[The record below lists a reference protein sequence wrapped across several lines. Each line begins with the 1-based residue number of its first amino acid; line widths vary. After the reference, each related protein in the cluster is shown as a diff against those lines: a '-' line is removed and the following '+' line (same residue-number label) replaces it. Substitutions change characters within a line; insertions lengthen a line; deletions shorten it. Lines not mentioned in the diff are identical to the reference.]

1 MLPSQRALLAAL
13 AEPKLLARLLLSVD
27 SRLRQGAAAARGLL
41 APLPRP
47 APSWAVFSAKFYNK
61 ACAQILIRDLLRLPL
76 DVFNPRKWDEHA
88 QLYQALVNLAL
99 RD

>member
-1 MLPSQRALLAAL
+1 MRWCPSLLALSLSHFGLYLPQYLAL
-13 AEPKLLARLLLSVD
+13 P
-27 SRLRQGAAAARGLL
+27 
-41 APLPRP
+41 
-47 APSWAVFSAKFYNK
+47 
-61 ACAQILIRDLLRLPL
+61 RLPL